1 MSKIAL
7 VGLFSCCRME
17 EVLNGFEDAAEKASG
32 LEELVSFVAVDDWAM
47 GVGPEITIRCE
58 MSPQRRT

>member
-1 MSKIAL
+1 
-7 VGLFSCCRME
+7 ME

-32 LEELVSFVAVDDWAM
+32 LEELVSFVDVDDWAM
-47 GVGPEITIRCE
+47 DAGPEITIRCE

>member
-1 MSKIAL
+1 
-7 VGLFSCCRME
+7 ME

-32 LEELVSFVAVDDWAM
+32 LEELVSFFDVDDLVM
-47 GVGPEITIRCE
+47 DVGPYLTIICE

>member
-1 MSKIAL
+1 MSKTAL

-32 LEELVSFVAVDDWAM
+32 LEELVSFFAVDDWAM
-47 GVGPEITIRCE
+47 GVGP
-58 MSPQRRT
+58 